1 MKIKKKIG
9 AKLNLTLDILGVENG
24 FHTLKSLVAELD
36 LCDTIVVKK
45 RKDKNIRLKIKGA
58 NLPTD
63 ETNKAV
69 VAGNEFVKEFNTNGA
84 DILIKK
90 KIPIGGGLGGSSADI
105 AGVLLA
111 LKELYAI
118 ERNVDE
124 LASKLGSDVN
134 YMLSGGY
141 AVMEGRGEKVSKV
154 RSNMQ
159 LYLLLL
165 PCKDGVSTKE
175 CYKEFDEQE
184 KLYPQTTEIGK
195 KALKEESYENL
206 LKALKNDLYL
216 SAKTLLPII
225 EENLLA
231 LGKNNVLMTGSGST
245 TFAIFSTKKERDK
258 KYKQLKKTHN
268 VIKAK
273 TIIR

>member
-24 FHTLKSLVAELD
+24 FHTLKSLVAEIS

-45 RKDKNIRLKIKGA
+45 RNDKKITLKIKGA
-58 NLPTD
+58 SLPTD
-63 ETNKAV
+63 ETNNAF
-69 VAGNEFVKEFNTNGA
+69 VAGREFVKTFNTNGA

-111 LKELYAI
+111 LRELYSI
-118 ERNVDE
+118 DKSVDE
-124 LASKLGSDVN
+124 LAGKLGSDVN

-141 AVMEGRGEKVSKV
+141 AVMEGRGEKVRKID
-154 RSNMQ
+154 SNMP
-159 LYLLLL
+159 LYVILL

-184 KLYPQTTEIGK
+184 KLYPQTTELGER
-195 KALKEESYENL
+195 ALKEESCENL

-216 SAKTLLPII
+216 PAKTLLSKI

-231 LGKNNVLMTGSGST
+231 LGKNNVSMTGSGST
-245 TFAIFSTKKERDK
+245 TFALFSTKKERDK

>member
-45 RKDKNIRLKIKGA
+45 RKDKNISLKIKGA
-58 NLPTD
+58 DLPTD
-63 ETNKAV
+63 DNNKAV
-69 VAGNEFVKEFNTNGA
+69 VAGREFVKEFNTNGA

-118 ERNVDE
+118 DKSVDN

-134 YMLSGGY
+134 YMLYGGY
-141 AVMEGRGEKVSKV
+141 AVMEGRGEKVRKIDSK
-154 RSNMQ
+154 MP
-159 LYLLLL
+159 LYVILL
-165 PCKDGVSTKE
+165 PYEEGVSTKE

-184 KLYPQTTEIGK
+184 KLYPQTTEIGEM
-195 KALKEESYENL
+195 ALKEENYDNL

-216 SAKTLLPII
+216 PAKTLLPII

-231 LGKNNVLMTGSGST
+231 LGKKNVSMTGSGST
-245 TFAIFSTKKERDK
+245 TFALFSTKKERDK
-258 KYKQLKKTHN
+258 KYKELKKTHS
-268 VIKAK
+268 VIKSK